1 MTSPPVVLS
10 IAATDSGGAAGLAAD
25 LATIASLGAH
35 GACVVTAV
43 TAQDTTGVHAI
54 HTIPLAIVEAQ
65 VDAVFDDLPVASV
78 KTGMLGNAEAVHLIA
93 SRMRRLTDR
102 RPLVVDPVLLATSG
116 AALAGAGVVDAYRD
130 ALLPVATVVTPNWA
144 EAVALLG
151 TDRIDSGGDPGE
163 LALALTD
170 LCPTVVLTG
179 GPDGFETGAARV
191 SRQAPERLPQP
202 PLPQPTTCT
211 DWLAHAGEVVALT
224 HPAVRT
230 SNDHGTGCTF
240 SAALA
245 VGFARN
251 QREPMTTAEL
261 RTAVRR
267 AAHFTSSR
275 LALSRTWDLGRGR
288 GPIAHLT
295 TAHLISTASITES
308 RRTP

>member
-54 HTIPLAIVEAQ
+54 HTIPLQNIQAQIEA
-65 VDAVFDDLPVASV
+65 VLDDLPVAAV
-78 KTGMLGNAEAVHLIA
+78 KTGMLGTPEVVSLVA
-93 SRMRRLTDR
+93 DR
-102 RPLVVDPVLLATSG
+102 VGGRPLVVDPVLVATAG
-116 AALAGAGVVDAYRD
+116 AALAGAGVVEAYRE
-130 ALLPVATVVTPNWA
+130 ALLPVATVVTPNRA

-151 TDRIDSGGDPGE
+151 HDGHPAA

-179 GPDGFETGAARV
+179 GPEPGADD
-191 SRQAPERLPQP
+191 EI
-202 PLPQPTTCT
+202 CT
-211 DWLAHAGEVVALT
+211 DWLAQAGQVVPLT

-230 SNDHGTGCTF
+230 VNDHGTGCTF

-245 VGFARN
+245 VELAQSRAL
-251 QREPMTTAEL
+251 QPLAEPMTKDEL
-261 RTAVRR
+261 VSAVQR
-267 AAHFTSSR
+267 AAHFTTSR
-275 LALSRTWDLGRGR
+275 LALSRNWDLGRGR
-288 GPIAHLT
+288 GPIAHINQPNFNQE
-295 TAHLISTASITES
+295 AP
-308 RRTP
+308 R

>member
-25 LATIASLGAH
+25 LATFSSLGAH

-43 TAQDTTGVHAI
+43 TAQDTTGVHAV
-54 HTIPLAIVEAQ
+54 HTIPLASIGLQ
-65 VDAVFDDLPVASV
+65 IDAVLGDLPVAAV
-78 KTGMLGNAEAVHLIA
+78 KTGMLGTAEAVHLVADRVVRLRA
-93 SRMRRLTDR
+93 SPGHPSGG
-102 RPLVVDPVLLATSG
+102 RPALVVDPVLVATSG
-116 AALAGAGVVDAYRD
+116 AVLAGAGVVDAYRE
-130 ALLPVATVVTPNWA
+130 ALLPVATVVTPNRA

-151 TDRIDSGGDPGE
+151 HDGHALDAGA

-179 GPDGFETGAARV
+179 GPEPGATDAV
-191 SRQAPERLPQP
+191 
-202 PLPQPTTCT
+202 CT
-211 DWLAHAGEVVALT
+211 DWLAHAGEVVPLT

-245 VGFARN
+245 VGFAR
-251 QREPMTTAEL
+251 RYSEPMTTAEL

-288 GPIAHLT
+288 GPIGHITSPHIVQHHLNP
-295 TAHLISTASITES
+295 EVP
-308 RRTP
+308 R

>member
-54 HTIPLAIVEAQ
+54 HTIPLENIQAQ
-65 VDAVFDDLPVASV
+65 IDAVLDDLPVASV
-78 KTGMLGNAEAVHLIA
+78 KTGMLGTPDVAHLVADRVVRLRA
-93 SRMRRLTDR
+93 SPNLPSGGRL
-102 RPLVVDPVLLATSG
+102 PLVVDPVLVATSG
-116 AALAGAGVVDAYRD
+116 AALAGAGVVDAYRE
-130 ALLPVATVVTPNWA
+130 ALLPVATVVTPNRA

-151 TDRIDSGGDPGE
+151 HDDHPAA

-179 GPDGFETGAARV
+179 GLDGFETGA
-191 SRQAPERLPQP
+191 ER
-202 PLPQPTTCT
+202 LPQPTTCT
-211 DWLAHAGEVVALT
+211 DWLAQAGQVVPLT

-230 SNDHGTGCTF
+230 ENDHGTGCTF

-245 VGFARN
+245 VELAQSRAL
-251 QREPMTTAEL
+251 QPLAEPMTTDEL
-261 RTAVRR
+261 VSAVQR
-267 AAHFTSSR
+267 AAHFTTSR
-275 LALSRTWDLGRGR
+275 LTLSRNWDLGRGR
-288 GPIAHLT
+288 GPIAHINQE
-295 TAHLISTASITES
+295 AP
-308 RRTP
+308 R